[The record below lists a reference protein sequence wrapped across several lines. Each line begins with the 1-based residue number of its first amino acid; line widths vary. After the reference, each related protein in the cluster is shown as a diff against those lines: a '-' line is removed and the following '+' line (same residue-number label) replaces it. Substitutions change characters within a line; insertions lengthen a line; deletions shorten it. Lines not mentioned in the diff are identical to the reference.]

1 MKSVFIAVPV
11 YQYAEPQCIES
22 IFKLVLAHGDIF
34 HFEVRFI
41 AGYSIDTART
51 KAVEEFLAGTCDS
64 LLFIDGDIIAEER
77 AFLRLVEADKD
88 IVSGVYNHKHI
99 AADTSVVFRMN
110 EGKFEAFR
118 KSEVPEGLFEITAC
132 GLGFCLMKRDL
143 VLRVY
148 ESTSGVPFRF
158 MQKEPIDVSE
168 DIFFCNEV
176 ARLDIPVYADG
187 RARVGHVGKFV
198 Y

>member
-64 LLFIDGDIIAEER
+64 LLFIDGDIIADEFS
-77 AFLRLVEADKD
+77 FLRLIEDDKD
-88 IVSGVYNHKHI
+88 IVSGVYNHKHV
-99 AADTSVVFRMN
+99 AAGTSVVFKIN
-110 EGKFEAFR
+110 DGKFEAF
-118 KSEVPEGLFEITAC
+118 KQAEVPADLFEITAC
-132 GLGFCLMKRDL
+132 GLGFCLIKRDL
-143 VLRVY
+143 VLKVY
-148 ESTSGVPFRF
+148 NNTGKVPFRF

-168 DIFFCNEV
+168 DIYFCNEV
-176 ARLDIPVYADG
+176 ARLEIPIYADG
-187 RARVGHVGKFV
+187 RAKVSHIGKFL